1 MRESEATKL
10 TAIDLFA
17 GAGGLTAGLK
27 LAGFHVCAAVEVDP
41 RAAETFRANHPCVHL
56 EERDIRAVRCAP
68 LMRELELRRGELDLL
83 AGCPPCQGFS
93 RLPTRNRNA
102 REGDG
107 RNNLVFEFVRF
118 VRAFHPKT
126 IMFENVPGLM
136 RNERFQQV
144 KEQLSALGYSL
155 EAKVLDASDFG
166 VPQRRRR
173 LIVLG
178 SRGHRRLSLAE
189 PSNQHRTVREAFA
202 VLTAKP
208 GISGDA
214 LHDLPVHHSNQVQTL
229 IRAIPVDG
237 GGRLDLPEEMKLE
250 CHKHTNGF
258 HDVYGRMRW
267 DAPSPTIT
275 SGCVNPSKGRFLHP
289 VEHRAITL
297 REAAILQ
304 GFPVD
309 YVFLPRHGK
318 EAIAAM
324 IGNALPPPF
333 IAAHAKSVR
342 EALAR
347 LELIEASSTTALRE
361 YVAKIAADS
370 APRSAP

>member
-1 MRESEATKL
+1 MKKP

-17 GAGGLTAGLK
+17 GAGGLTAGLR
-27 LAGFHVCAAVEVDP
+27 LAGFRVCAAVELDR
-41 RAAETFRANHPCVHL
+41 RAAATFRANHPRIHL
-56 EERDIRAVRCAP
+56 EPSDIRRVKCAQ
-68 LMRELELRRGELDLL
+68 LMRTLGLKKGELDLL

-93 RLPTRNRNA
+93 RLPTRNGEALRDDRN
-102 REGDG
+102 D
-107 RNNLVFEFVRF
+107 LVFEFVRF
-118 VRAFHPKT
+118 VRAFLPKA

-136 RNERFQQV
+136 RNERFHEV
-144 KEQLSALGYSL
+144 ERQLRALGYSVD
-155 EAKVLDASDFG
+155 ANVLDAANYG

-178 SRGHRRLSLAE
+178 GRGRRRLSLAE
-189 PSNQHRTVREAFA
+189 PCYEHRTVREAFA
-202 VLTAKP
+202 VLPAGP
-208 GISGDA
+208 GTSGDA
-214 LHDLPVHHSNQVQTL
+214 IHDLPVRHSEQVKAL
-229 IRAIPVDG
+229 IRAIPEDG
-237 GGRLDLPEEMKLE
+237 GGRLDLPQDMRLE

-289 VEHRAITL
+289 TEHRAITL

-304 GFPVD
+304 GFPAD
-309 YVFLPRHGK
+309 YVFFSEHGK

-333 IAAHAKSVR
+333 IAAHAKAVL
-342 EALAR
+342 EALA
-347 LELIEASSTTALRE
+347 S
-361 YVAKIAADS
+361 
-370 APRSAP
+370 

>member
-1 MRESEATKL
+1 MKKP

-17 GAGGLTAGLK
+17 GAGGLTTGLR
-27 LAGFHVCAAVEVDP
+27 LAGFRVCAAIELDR
-41 RAAETFRANHPCVHL
+41 RAAATFFANHPRIHL
-56 EERDIRAVRCAP
+56 ELSDIREVRCAP
-68 LMRELELRRGELDLL
+68 LMRTLDLKKGELDLL

-93 RLPTRNRNA
+93 RLPTRNGKALNDDRN
-102 REGDG
+102 D
-107 RNNLVFEFVRF
+107 LVFEFVRF
-118 VRAFHPKT
+118 VRAFLPKA

-136 RNERFQQV
+136 RNGRFRKVER
-144 KEQLSALGYSL
+144 QLQALGYSL
-155 EAKVLDASDFG
+155 DANVLDAADYG

-178 SRGHRRLSLAE
+178 ARGRRRVRLAE
-189 PSNQHRTVREAFA
+189 PCHQHQTVREALA
-202 VLTAKP
+202 VLTAEP
-208 GISGDA
+208 GTSGDA
-214 LHDLPVHHSNQVQTL
+214 IHDLPVRHSKQVQAL
-229 IRAIPVDG
+229 IRAVPEDG
-237 GGRLDLPEEMKLE
+237 GGRRDLPPGMMLK
-250 CHKHTNGF
+250 CHRHTNGF

-289 VEHRAITL
+289 SEHRAITL

-309 YVFLPRHGK
+309 YVFLPEHGK

-333 IAAHAKSVR
+333 IAAHAKAIR
-342 EALAR
+342 EVLAL
-347 LELIEASSTTALRE
+347 
-361 YVAKIAADS
+361 
-370 APRSAP
+370 